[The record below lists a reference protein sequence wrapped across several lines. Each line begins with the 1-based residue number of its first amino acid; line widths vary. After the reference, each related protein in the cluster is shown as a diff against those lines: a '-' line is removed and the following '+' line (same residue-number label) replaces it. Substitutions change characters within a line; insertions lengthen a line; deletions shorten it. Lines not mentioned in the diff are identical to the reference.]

1 MRCKILFLSQV
12 RKTQVKADPG
22 HSYVQGRGDGGLRRR
37 QERLLEGKGTN
48 DIWNVARPVMI

>member
-22 HSYVQGRGDGGLRRR
+22 HSYVHGWGGGGGQEEGGKTPGRQGH
-37 QERLLEGKGTN
+37 Q
-48 DIWNVARPVMI
+48 